1 MARRVALVAVLLVAA
16 LVVGRA
22 HADNP
27 VLTGTVGTGDDFV
40 ITLQSADGTR
50 VKHVDPGT
58 YTLVVRDKS
67 SFHNFHFF
75 GPGVDVS
82 TDVDSVGDKT
92 FTVTLADGTYTYQCD
107 PHGSQMKG
115 TFTVGS
121 AGATPAVAKLSGTI
135 AGSASSLRGTAG
147 VVAGKAQITITDRS
161 KTDGFLLKGPG
172 VSKKTGAGFTGKV
185 TWSVALQ
192 SGTYVYGSAK
202 NAKRRHIF
210 TVSAA

>member
-1 MARRVALVAVLLVAA
+1 VALRIALLVLLVAA
-16 LVVGRA
+16 FAGTARA
-22 HADNP
+22 ENP
-27 VLTGTVGTGDDFV
+27 VLTGTVGTGDAFV
-40 ITLQSADGTR
+40 ITLQGADGTR
-50 VKHVDPGT
+50 VTHVDPGT
-58 YTLVVRDKS
+58 YTVVVRDKS
-67 SFHNFHFF
+67 SFHNFHLF

-107 PHGSQMKG
+107 PHQSQMKG
-115 TFTVGS
+115 TFTVGT
-121 AGATPAVAKLSGTI
+121 AGARPAVAKLTGSI
-135 AGSASSLRGTAG
+135 VGSASSLRGTAG
-147 VVAGKAQITITDRS
+147 IVAGKAQVTITDRS

-185 TWSVALQ
+185 TWTVTLQ

-202 NAKRRHIF
+202 SAKRRHIF